1 MKPNTTLSIVILFSA
16 FCISSLS
23 TQAQGRDTMSKNA
36 IAKMDSTESSN
47 RKADQLQKTTDEN
60 RMTEAKLDRKQTRAK
75 SKDAQRVER
84 EASSA
89 ARESRVAVRTE
100 RKAQKSR
107 KEATK
112 QAKRASDA
120 RAKSDKN

>member
-1 MKPNTTLSIVILFSA
+1 MTNIQSITFLSILF
-16 FCISSLS
+16 ISPLS
-23 TQAQGRDTMSKNA
+23 VCAQDRDMMSKSE
-36 IAKMDSTESSN
+36 IAKVDSTESAN
-47 RKADQLQKTTDEN
+47 LKAEQLQKTNDEN
-60 RMTEAKLDRKQTRAK
+60 RLTEAKLDRKQTRAK

-100 RKAQKSR
+100 RKAQKAR
-107 KEATK
+107 KAATR
-112 QAKRASDA
+112 QAKRAADA

>member
-1 MKPNTTLSIVILFSA
+1 MKISNIYSIAFLSILF
-16 FCISSLS
+16 ISPLCLC
-23 TQAQGRDTMSKNA
+23 AQDRDTMSKNE

-47 RKADQLQKTTDEN
+47 QKADQLQETNDEN
-60 RMTEAKLDRKQTRAK
+60 RMAEAKLDRKQTRAK

-89 ARESRVAVRTE
+89 ARESRAAVRTE

>member
-1 MKPNTTLSIVILFSA
+1 MKITNVHSLAFLSILF
-16 FCISSLS
+16 ISPLSLC
-23 TQAQGRDTMSKNA
+23 AQDRDTMSKTE

-47 RKADQLQKTTDEN
+47 LKADQLQKTNDES
-60 RMTEAKLDRKQTRAK
+60 RMAEAKLDRKQTRAK

-84 EASSA
+84 EANSA
-89 ARESRVAVRTE
+89 ARESRTAVRTE

-107 KEATK
+107 KEATR

>member
-1 MKPNTTLSIVILFSA
+1 MKFMNMPSLTVIGILVMLPL
-16 FCISSLS
+16 C
-23 TQAQGRDTMSKNA
+23 TYAQDRDTMSRSE
-36 IAKMDSTESSN
+36 IAKMDSTELLKL
-47 RKADQLQKTTDEN
+47 KADQLQKTTDEN

-75 SKDAQRVER
+75 SKDAKRVER

-89 ARESRVAVRTE
+89 ARESRAAVRAE

-107 KEATK
+107 KEATR
-112 QAKRASDA
+112 QEKRASDA

>member
-1 MKPNTTLSIVILFSA
+1 MKITNIQSITFLSILF
-16 FCISSLS
+16 ISPLS
-23 TQAQGRDTMSKNA
+23 VCAQDRDMMSKSE
-36 IAKMDSTESSN
+36 IAKMDSTESAN
-47 RKADQLQKTTDEN
+47 LKADQLQETNDEN

-89 ARESRVAVRTE
+89 ARESRAAVRTE
-100 RKAQKSR
+100 RKAQKAR
-107 KEATK
+107 KAATR
-112 QAKRASDA
+112 QEKRASDA